1 MQTIGQLHIVN
12 KFLKDL
18 QVEYLR
24 IKDTSLKINI
34 KTTKEKKPRNTIK
47 QDDTLNLI
55 ILVHKI

>member
-24 IKDTSLKINI
+24 IKDNFFKNQYKNNKREETQEHNQ
-34 KTTKEKKPRNTIK
+34 TRRYT
-47 QDDTLNLI
+47 
-55 ILVHKI
+55 